1 MIPSL
6 EVARRRGRSARVN
19 SRFGQ
24 RGSICRTSSAR
35 GRVHCGARERRPRSV
50 WIRGPGSPGRQKRLR
65 PPSRLRPHLAPPRRQ
80 AQPRL
85 ASRQPPASPAPP
97 FISCLRGGLAPD
109 HEGLGEI
116 SQLLRI
122 GLVSDDPGIASN
134 AAETLE
140 FWLAVKNGND
150 SVIIEVTIDL
160 VREIGVIIA
169 TRRKAALIQALSIAK
184 DVFTGRNKAHKEA
197 IGSLCV
203 HGLEFLAEEL
213 SYDVLRSED
222 TDVPLLRWGC
232 TQLSVAMSRSGWHE
246 SDAVMRWIENSESD
260 PLPEIR
266 RVDSSDALHV
276 GDR

>member
-109 HEGLGEI
+109 HEGLG
-116 SQLLRI
+116 QRI
-122 GLVSDDPGIASN
+122 GPCRQNALLSFSSCALRTKQGGVSCHGHTGGCLVQSMQ
-134 AAETLE
+134 
-140 FWLAVKNGND
+140 
-150 SVIIEVTIDL
+150 
-160 VREIGVIIA
+160 EIGGAGMNRMGISIIKQSVRLRSSPHGGGR
-169 TRRKAALIQALSIAK
+169 TRR
-184 DVFTGRNKAHKEA
+184 
-197 IGSLCV
+197 
-203 HGLEFLAEEL
+203 
-213 SYDVLRSED
+213 
-222 TDVPLLRWGC
+222 
-232 TQLSVAMSRSGWHE
+232 
-246 SDAVMRWIENSESD
+246 
-260 PLPEIR
+260 
-266 RVDSSDALHV
+266 
-276 GDR
+276 